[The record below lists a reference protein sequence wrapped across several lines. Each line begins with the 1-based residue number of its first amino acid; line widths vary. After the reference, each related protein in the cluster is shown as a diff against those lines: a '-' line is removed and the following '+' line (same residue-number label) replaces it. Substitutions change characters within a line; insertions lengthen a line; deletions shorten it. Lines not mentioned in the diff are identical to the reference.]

1 MTDTALV
8 LGSGGITGVGW
19 EIGML
24 YGLAEAGVDVSGA
37 DLVVGSSA
45 GSVVAAQI
53 TSGRIGLPRLYE
65 RQLAPPDG
73 EIPAQLGPAALL
85 RFARAALTSR
95 TPEEYGRK
103 LGRVAL
109 ARSTGAEAARRKV
122 IAGRLVSHTWP
133 PDRRLKITAVA
144 ADSGELR
151 VFDRESGVGLV
162 DAVAASC
169 AVPGVWPAVTIE
181 GRRWIN
187 GGAHSPANA
196 QLAAGY
202 DRVLVLAPLALGGG
216 PLDSP
221 RTQVAR
227 LIGAGARVE
236 LITPGSAARRAF
248 GRNSLEPARRAPAAR
263 AGRAQAAAHAKA
275 VAELWA

>member
-37 DLVVGSSA
+37 GLVVGSSA

-53 TSGRIGLPRLYE
+53 TSGRIGLRQLYE

-109 ARSTGAEAARRKV
+109 ARSAGPQAARRKV

-133 PDRRLKITAVA
+133 QDRRLKITAVA

-151 VFDRESGVGLV
+151 VFDRDSGVGLV

-181 GRRWIN
+181 GRRWID

-263 AGRAQAAAHAKA
+263 AGRAQAAAHAAA

>member
-1 MTDTALV
+1 MGHTALV
-8 LGSGGITGVGW
+8 LGAGGITGVGW

-24 YGLAEAGVDVSGA
+24 YGLAEAGIDVTGA
-37 DLVVGSSA
+37 ELVVGSSA

-53 TSGRIGLPRLYE
+53 TSGRIDLPALYE
-65 RQLAPPDG
+65 RQLARPDG
-73 EIPAQLGPAALL
+73 EIPAHLGPATLF

-103 LGRVAL
+103 LGRMAL
-109 ARSTGAEAARRKV
+109 AADTPGEAARRAV
-122 IAGRLVSHTWP
+122 IAGRLVSHEWP
-133 PDRRLKITAVA
+133 RRRLRITAVA

-151 VFDRESGVGLV
+151 IFDRESGVELV

-169 AVPGVWPAVTIE
+169 AVPGVWPTVGVE
-181 GRRWIN
+181 GRRWID
-187 GGAHSPANA
+187 GGVHSPANA

-202 DRVLVLAPLALGGG
+202 DRVVVLAPLAMGGG

-221 RTQVAR
+221 RTQVAK
-227 LIGAGARVE
+227 LIAAGARVE
-236 LITPGSAARRAF
+236 LLTPDAAARRSF

-263 AGRAQAAAHAKA
+263 AGRAQAAAHAAA
-275 VAELWA
+275 VAELWS

>member
-1 MTDTALV
+1 MGDTALV
-8 LGSGGITGVGW
+8 LGAGGITGVGW

-24 YGLAEAGVDVSGA
+24 YGLAEAGVDVTGA
-37 DLVVGSSA
+37 ELVVGSSA

-53 TSGRIGLPRLYE
+53 TSGRIGLPQLYE
-65 RQLAPPDG
+65 RQLARPDG
-73 EIPAQLGPAALL
+73 EIPANLGPAAVF

-109 ARSTGAEAARRKV
+109 AGGTGQEAARREV
-122 IAGRLVSHTWP
+122 IAGRLVAHEWP
-133 PDRRLKITAVA
+133 TRRLRITAVA

-151 VFDRESGVGLV
+151 IFDGDSGVELV

-181 GRRWIN
+181 GRRWID
-187 GGAHSPANA
+187 GGVHSPANA

-221 RTQVAR
+221 RTQAAE
-227 LIGAGARVE
+227 LAAAGARVE
-236 LITPGSAARRAF
+236 LITPDSAARRAF
-248 GRNSLEPARRAPAAR
+248 GRNSLEPSRRAPAAR
-263 AGRAQAAAHAKA
+263 AGRTQAAAHAAA

>member
-1 MTDTALV
+1 MGDTALV
-8 LGSGGITGVGW
+8 LGAGGITGVGW

-24 YGLAEAGVDVSGA
+24 YGLAEAGVDVTGA

-53 TSGRIGLPRLYE
+53 TSGRIGLPQLYE
-65 RQLAPPDG
+65 RQLARPAG
-73 EIPAQLGPAALL
+73 EVPANLGPAAVF

-109 ARSTGAEAARRKV
+109 AGGTGQEAARREV
-122 IAGRLVSHTWP
+122 IAGRLVSHEWP
-133 PDRRLKITAVA
+133 ARRLRITAVA

-151 VFDRESGVGLV
+151 IFDRESGVELV

-169 AVPGVWPAVTIE
+169 AVPGVWPAVTVE
-181 GRRWIN
+181 GRRWID
-187 GGAHSPANA
+187 GGVHSPANA

-221 RTQVAR
+221 RTQVAA
-227 LIGAGARVE
+227 LSAAGTRVE
-236 LITPGSAARRAF
+236 LITPDSAARRAF
-248 GRNSLEPARRAPAAR
+248 GRNSLEPSRRAPAAR
-263 AGRAQAAAHAKA
+263 AGRTQAAAHAAA
-275 VAELWA
+275 VRKLWS